1 MTQSSKSHVRELL
14 EDFDTAMLITHAVKG
29 SLNARPM
36 GVAEISKSGELYFV
50 TAAPSAKVKEIQK
63 DAHVALIFQ
72 DKKTFVSL
80 NGTAVVVKDQALV
93 DRLWSEA
100 WRVWFP
106 DGKSDPAIRM
116 LKISPIDAE
125 YWDNS
130 GTKGISYA
138 FEAAKA
144 YITGETPD
152 VTEKQH
158 GKVAL

>member
-72 DKKTFVSL
+72 DKKSSCCE
-80 NGTAVVVKDQALV
+80 GSSPRGQALV
-93 DRLWSEA
+93 RSVA
-100 WRVWFP
+100 RVV
-106 DGKSDPAIRM
+106 SRRQ
-116 LKISPIDAE
+116 E
-125 YWDNS
+125 
-130 GTKGISYA
+130 
-138 FEAAKA
+138 
-144 YITGETPD
+144 
-152 VTEKQH
+152 
-158 GKVAL
+158 